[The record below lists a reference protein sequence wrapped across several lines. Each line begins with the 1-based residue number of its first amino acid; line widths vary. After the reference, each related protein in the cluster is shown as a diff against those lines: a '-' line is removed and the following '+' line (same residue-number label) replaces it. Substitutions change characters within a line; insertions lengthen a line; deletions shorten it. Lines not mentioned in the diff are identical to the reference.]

1 MIPDWWL
8 DGWLQL
14 KDTLPPESPLLLI
27 RWLLQ
32 WLLMT
37 ALVALSDLLAG
48 AAVLRAGGV
57 RLPARL
63 RGAAMLAIGM
73 GLSGTAML
81 FYPRGWVGLLPGLL
95 GLPLLRTRAGRF
107 KIFGWLSAFRPRGWA
122 AWALVPVV
130 LLSLPDL
137 FLPIVEY
144 DATMYHMVA
153 ARQYQ
158 ETGRVGVDAG
168 IRFSSHP
175 QLGVLL
181 YARQQMLLGEDSLT
195 KLVNLEWVAM
205 VLLAVMQLARR
216 ARGDNRL
223 RSGLACLLLTGS
235 PLFWHLAK
243 IEYADLALTAWL
255 AVAVALLEWRGV
267 PAWLAGLALGLAA
280 ASKMQGLLMAGLVGL
295 LYLPLRRRLRPAI
308 EIAAAASLVNLG
320 WWVRSW
326 LATGSPVYPFLSA
339 DGRTESAYLFEVSAR
354 YGVGHDGVNF
364 LRLPWDL
371 LTHSPFVFTDTF
383 VFGPALLLV
392 PLLALAS
399 SPRWLPLATSA
410 VYLGFWYLTGQV
422 GRYLVPVLPLLAMGL
437 GAAPPKLMGRAVQGL
452 LTVWAAFAGLSTL
465 ATIRFHALP
474 PVTFGQ
480 KTEYLR
486 QTLPYSSAVIEIN
499 RVAQPADLTYLWF
512 AEDARYYVRSRAE
525 GDWFGSHSF
534 AQATS
539 LHRLREWGVR
549 YVLIDRDRAAYSGRI
564 YGPQFGATALVKRF
578 GPVPAGLT
586 LIYDDERYSVFRI
599 D

>member
-1 MIPDWWL
+1 
-8 DGWLQL
+8 
-14 KDTLPPESPLLLI
+14 
-27 RWLLQ
+27 
-32 WLLMT
+32 MT

-48 AAVLRAGGV
+48 AALLKMSRV

-63 RGAAMLAIGM
+63 RGAAMLALGM
-73 GLSGTAML
+73 GLSGTLML

-95 GLPLLRTRAGRF
+95 GLSLPRTRAGRWH
-107 KIFGWLSAFRPRGWA
+107 IFGWLSAFRPRSWA

-168 IRFSSHP
+168 IRFNSHP

-181 YARQQMLLGEDSLT
+181 HARQQMLLGEDSLT

-205 VLLAVMQLARR
+205 ILLAVMQMARR
-216 ARGDNRL
+216 ARGDNR
-223 RSGLACLLLTGS
+223 RRGALACLLLVGS
-235 PLFWHLAK
+235 PLFWHLVK

-267 PAWLAGLALGLAA
+267 LPWLAGLALGFVA

-295 LYLPLRRRLRPAI
+295 LYLMLRRRLRPTI
-308 EIAAAASLVNLG
+308 EIAAAAILVNLG

-339 DGRTESAYLFEVSAR
+339 DGRTESDYLFEVSAR
-354 YGVGHDGVNF
+354 YGAGHDWVHF

-371 LTHSPFVFTDTF
+371 LTHSPSAYTDTF

-392 PLLALAS
+392 PVLAIAA
-399 SPRWLPLATSA
+399 SPRWLPLGTSA
-410 VYLGFWYLTGQV
+410 IYLVFWYSTGQV
-422 GRYLVPVLPLLAMGL
+422 GRYLVPILPLLAMGL
-437 GAAPPKLMGRAVQGL
+437 GAAPPLAGRVLQGL

-465 ATIRFHALP
+465 ATVRFHGLP

-499 RVAQPADLTYLWF
+499 RIARPSDLTYLWF
-512 AEDARYYVRSRAE
+512 AEDARYYVRTRAE
-525 GDWFGSHSF
+525 GDWFGSHRF
-534 AQATS
+534 GQAAS
-539 LHRLREWGVR
+539 LDRLREWGVR
-549 YVLIDRDRAAYSGRI
+549 YILIDRTRAAYSGRI
-564 YGPQFGATALVKRF
+564 YGPQFGSTALVMRF
-578 GPVPAGLT
+578 GPVPAGLS
-586 LIYDDERYSVFRI
+586 LVYDDERYSVFRL